1 LIKKE
6 INNMRISILTTVI
19 LSTLLTACASHKTTQ
34 EKFVAQDSK
43 FAAVNSNFVGVDSK
57 IANVDTKV
65 VNLNSSVKKLEE
77 ANKETLALAKGKF
90 SYTKET
96 PELTIPFNF
105 GQSNLS
111 KDSQDQLTAL
121 AKRLQTENRN
131 VYVEIQG
138 HTDSMASTS
147 TKNRL
152 GANRAEVVRL
162 FLNQAGVDLNRMS
175 TISYADQLPV
185 ESNKTSKGRSANR
198 RVVIKIVN

>member
-1 LIKKE
+1 
-6 INNMRISILTTVI
+6 MRITILTTVI

-65 VNLNSSVKKLEE
+65 VNLNSSVKNLEV

-96 PELTIPFNF
+96 PELTIPFTF

-121 AKRLQTENRN
+121 VKRLKTENRN
-131 VYVEIQG
+131 VYIEIQG
-138 HTDSMASTS
+138 HTDSMASVS
-147 TKNRL
+147 TKKRL

>member
-1 LIKKE
+1 MIKKE

-57 IANVDTKV
+57 ITNVDTKV
-65 VNLNSSVKKLEE
+65 VNLNSSVKNLEV

-96 PELTIPFNF
+96 PELMIPFTF

-121 AKRLQTENRN
+121 VKRLKTENRN
-131 VYVEIQG
+131 VYIEIQG
-138 HTDSMASTS
+138 HTDSMASVS
-147 TKNRL
+147 TKKRL